1 MKLTM
6 YPGGIVLKEANVCFT
21 VVLLVPIPAPQR
33 LSATTVFVC
42 PLSFPLSNSF
52 FYLFSRYNLA
62 EGRGGWNQ
70 LRREQKTCLYA
81 MYVYMY
87 VIQGCLMS
95 ETDYDG
101 RSALHLAAAEG
112 HLECVKVH
120 ILSHEYSLD
129 HGPSFYKD
137 TKP

>member
-1 MKLTM
+1 MNR
-6 YPGGIVLKEANVCFT
+6 GWIILKEANDCFT
-21 VVLLVPIPAPQR
+21 VVLLVPPTAPQR
-33 LSATTVFVC
+33 LSATAVFVC

-52 FYLFSRYNLA
+52 YALFSRYNLPSLA

-70 LRREQKTCLYA
+70 LRRQQKLASMRCI
-81 MYVYMY
+81 YVM
-87 VIQGCLMS
+87 QGCLMS

-120 ILSHEYSLD
+120 NCPKNIVCMFS
-129 HGPSFYKD
+129 
-137 TKP
+137 T